1 MRSVWCVSRKAGLST
16 HPSEYPSA
24 WYCPYALIP
33 YSMPALTNA
42 LKVHHQYH
50 ARDHKFPSLPKC
62 SLLRGIGERLSALLV
77 MLYKVDLR
85 KSLKLATCILKEPE
99 CTRDNRQPEATAN
112 WCAVCLCKPDRQL
125 NRPAAP
131 PMTLTY
137 SSHAY
142 TQAQQASYRCNRR
155 GKGLTLHG
163 YPLSETRRKFSY
175 QSDCLVVY
183 CVRVQVGLNKGEGEA
198 YREKPKSA
206 YTA

>member
-62 SLLRGIGERLSALLV
+62 SLLRGIGEDHRRSWSC
-77 MLYKVDLR
+77 YTKVDLR
-85 KSLKLATCILKEPE
+85 KSLKLATCILRESE
-99 CTRDNRQPEATAN
+99 CTRGSRQPEATAYR
-112 WCAVCLCKPDRQL
+112 CAVVFCKPDRQL

-155 GKGLTLHG
+155 GTGLKLHG
-163 YPLSETRRKFSY
+163 YLLSETRRKFSY

-183 CVRVQVGLNKGEGEA
+183 CVRVQVGLNKGEGEGI
-198 YREKPKSA
+198 P
-206 YTA
+206 